1 MDIKV
6 TYNVDDI
13 SAQVIDDAMS
23 AIDRRIDTVMED
35 VLRRFNAASLQL
47 VDELTK
53 ALNITDERRRERLQR
68 AVVRSLDKWTKGA
81 LK

>member
-6 TYNVDDI
+6 TLNPDDI
-13 SAQVIDDAMS
+13 STQVIDDAMT
-23 AIDRRIDTVMED
+23 ALNRRVDTVMED

>member
-1 MDIKV
+1 MDINI

-13 SAQVIDDAMS
+13 SAQVIDDAIT
-23 AIDRRIDTVMED
+23 ALNRRVDTVMED
-35 VLRRFNAASLQL
+35 ILRRFNGAALQL

>member
-6 TYNVDDI
+6 TLNPDDI
-13 SAQVIDDAMS
+13 SAQVIDDAMT
-23 AIDRRIDTVMED
+23 ALNRRVDTVMED
-35 VLRRFNAASLQL
+35 VLRRFNTASLQL

>member
-1 MDIKV
+1 MDINI

-13 SAQVIDDAMS
+13 SAQVIDDAMT
-23 AIDRRIDTVMED
+23 ALNRRVDTVMED
-35 VLRRFNAASLQL
+35 ILRRFNGAALQL